1 MSQMSLFDC
10 DYTRFAGVMPA
21 VRAAMRRAAGA
32 PDSIGR
38 KGLVD
43 KINLIAGEAEIRL
56 TGGQGTSISKD
67 TLDKWLS
74 PSDTSHP
81 PSVLAVL
88 VFCRACEDFEAL
100 RVIVR
105 AVGMD
110 LMTPE
115 DRRLRDYAEAD
126 LKMREAR
133 KWKKDWRRVMSRRRA
148 GTPITRAELG
158 ALRCRVAKRIY
169 EALQRKGARLAL
181 WPMDSAY
188 RSRLCAPRSGVQPFG
203 ARSGC
208 APCGGRPG
216 KIPF

>member
-1 MSQMSLFDC
+1 MFRIKYLDQIKQIGENSPVSGSVVNSVLNHCNRPQSEDQRPDFCEVWTSVKGKHMSQMSLFDC

-32 PDSIGR
+32 PDSVGR

-43 KINLIAGEAEIRL
+43 KINLITTEAEIRL

-88 VFCRACEDFEAL
+88 VFCRACDNFEAL
-100 RVIVR
+100 RVIVQ

-126 LKMREAR
+126 LKMKEAR
-133 KWKKDWRRVMSRRRA
+133 KRKRRLEE
-148 GTPITRAELG
+148 GL
-158 ALRCRVAKRIY
+158 
-169 EALQRKGARLAL
+169 
-181 WPMDSAY
+181 
-188 RSRLCAPRSGVQPFG
+188 
-203 ARSGC
+203 
-208 APCGGRPG
+208 
-216 KIPF
+216 

>member
-1 MSQMSLFDC
+1 
-10 DYTRFAGVMPA
+10 MPA

-32 PDSIGR
+32 PDSVGR

-43 KINLIAGEAEIRL
+43 KIILITTEAEIRL

-88 VFCRACEDFEAL
+88 VFCRACEDFDAL

-126 LKMREAR
+126 LKMKEAR
-133 KWKKDWRRVMSRRRA
+133 KRKKRLEE
-148 GTPITRAELG
+148 EL
-158 ALRCRVAKRIY
+158 
-169 EALQRKGARLAL
+169 
-181 WPMDSAY
+181 
-188 RSRLCAPRSGVQPFG
+188 
-203 ARSGC
+203 
-208 APCGGRPG
+208 
-216 KIPF
+216 

>member
-10 DYTRFAGVMPA
+10 DYTRFVGVMPA
-21 VRAAMRRAAGA
+21 VRAAMRRAVGA
-32 PDSIGR
+32 PDSIGC

-43 KINLIAGEAEIRL
+43 KINLITTEAEIRL

-88 VFCRACEDFEAL
+88 GFCRVCDNFEAL
-100 RVIVR
+100 RVIVQ

-126 LKMREAR
+126 LKMKEAR
-133 KWKKDWRRVMSRRRA
+133 KRKRRLEE
-148 GTPITRAELG
+148 GL
-158 ALRCRVAKRIY
+158 
-169 EALQRKGARLAL
+169 
-181 WPMDSAY
+181 
-188 RSRLCAPRSGVQPFG
+188 
-203 ARSGC
+203 
-208 APCGGRPG
+208 
-216 KIPF
+216 

>member
-1 MSQMSLFDC
+1 MGSNYSEPFFSEKKMHIIHCFYYREYKLIII
-10 DYTRFAGVMPA
+10 Y
-21 VRAAMRRAAGA
+21 
-32 PDSIGR
+32 
-38 KGLVD
+38 
-43 KINLIAGEAEIRL
+43 INI
-56 TGGQGTSISKD
+56 
-67 TLDKWLS
+67 LDKWLS

-133 KWKKDWRRVMSRRRA
+133 KWKK
-148 GTPITRAELG
+148 
-158 ALRCRVAKRIY
+158 
-169 EALQRKGARLAL
+169 RLEEGL
-181 WPMDSAY
+181 
-188 RSRLCAPRSGVQPFG
+188 
-203 ARSGC
+203 
-208 APCGGRPG
+208 
-216 KIPF
+216 

>member
-10 DYTRFAGVMPA
+10 DYPRFAGVMPA

-32 PDSIGR
+32 PDSVGR

-43 KINLIAGEAEIRL
+43 KINLIATEAEIRL
-56 TGGQGTSISKD
+56 TGGQRTSISKD

-88 VFCRACEDFEAL
+88 VFCRACDNFDAL
-100 RVIVR
+100 RVIVQ

-126 LKMREAR
+126 LRMKEAR
-133 KWKKDWRRVMSRRRA
+133 KRKK
-148 GTPITRAELG
+148 
-158 ALRCRVAKRIY
+158 
-169 EALQRKGARLAL
+169 RLEEGL
-181 WPMDSAY
+181 
-188 RSRLCAPRSGVQPFG
+188 
-203 ARSGC
+203 
-208 APCGGRPG
+208 
-216 KIPF
+216 

>member
-32 PDSIGR
+32 PDSVGR

-43 KINLIAGEAEIRL
+43 KINLITTEAEIRL

-88 VFCRACEDFEAL
+88 VFCWACEEFDAL

-105 AVGMD
+105 AVVMD

-126 LKMREAR
+126 LKMKEAR
-133 KWKKDWRRVMSRRRA
+133 KRKKRLEE
-148 GTPITRAELG
+148 EL
-158 ALRCRVAKRIY
+158 
-169 EALQRKGARLAL
+169 
-181 WPMDSAY
+181 
-188 RSRLCAPRSGVQPFG
+188 
-203 ARSGC
+203 
-208 APCGGRPG
+208 
-216 KIPF
+216 